1 VRLAEHN
8 AILLI
13 KVFKPKTICMN
24 EVTVK
29 TGVQQTKEM
38 IERVYHEW
46 DKALSSN
53 NVDAL
58 MGLYAPDAI
67 IESPLIPHLL
77 NKERGICKGH
87 KEIIELL
94 NVVAEHKPPA
104 RQYYRSDFLTD
115 GKRKFMWEYPRSTP
129 QGDQMDFVE
138 VMELNDEGRI
148 QYHRV
153 YWGWYG
159 FGVLQRDEY
168 HR

>member
-1 VRLAEHN
+1 MSE
-8 AILLI
+8 I
-13 KVFKPKTICMN
+13 
-24 EVTVK
+24 TVK
-29 TGVQQTKEM
+29 TSVQQSKKV
-38 IERVYHEW
+38 IEHIYHEW

-53 NVDAL
+53 NMSAL
-58 MGLYAPDAI
+58 LKLYAQDAI

-77 NKERGICKGH
+77 KKERGICTGH
-87 KEIIELL
+87 KEIRELL
-94 NVVAEHKPPA
+94 AIVAERKPPK

-138 VMELNDEGRI
+138 VMELNDDGLI

>member
-1 VRLAEHN
+1 
-8 AILLI
+8 
-13 KVFKPKTICMN
+13 MS
-24 EVTVK
+24 EVVAR
-29 TGVQQTKEM
+29 TGVPQSKKM
-38 IERVYHEW
+38 IERVYHDW
-46 DKALSSN
+46 DEALSSN
-53 NVDAL
+53 NMDAL
-58 MGLYAPDAI
+58 LKLYAEDAI
-67 IESPLIPHLL
+67 IESPLIPHLVK
-77 NKERGICKGH
+77 KEQGVCKGRN
-87 KEIIELL
+87 EIRELL
-94 NVVAEHKPPA
+94 DLVAKRKPPK

-138 VMELNDEGRI
+138 VMELNDEGLI